1 MIGEK
6 NIIGLEHIGIPCSDI
21 ESTVAFYNSL
31 GFETVMRT
39 RNEAADEK
47 VAFLRLGNVTI
58 ETYEVSQTSGRPG
71 SINHIA
77 LSVKDVD
84 NLYAEVKRSGYA
96 LIGEEIESLPF
107 WENGVKFFK
116 IVGPNSEIIEFSQ
129 IL

>member
-31 GFETVMRT
+31 GFQTVMRT
-39 RNEAADEK
+39 RNEATDEK

-58 ETYEVSQTSGRPG
+58 ETYEVSQISGRPG